1 MKLPKKYLKTNPEVM
16 KKEIMKHKD
25 KADNDPSAYKEWDAD
40 YKSKKAGKGK
50 PVETKP
56 SKYTKKYKEMFG
68 ESDEMNSEPSLS
80 ERVKARRIMEK
91 TGAATKGDGK
101 DVDHITPLRGGGTS
115 AKGNLRMRSV
125 KANRGDNK

>member
-1 MKLPKKYLKTNPEVM
+1 MTNKRDY
-16 KKEIMKHKD
+16 KKEYTEYH
-25 KADNDPSAYKEWDAD
+25 
-40 YKSKKAGKGK
+40 GK
-50 PVETKP
+50 PEQI
-56 SKYTKKYKEMFG
+56 KKRA
-68 ESDEMNSEPSLS
+68 